1 MNGRDSVPDE
11 SVAYVREMEIVD
23 DAEDVKRVRFIGD
36 TTTVEVGITDEVMI
50 EFVEIAEE
58 VFDEIHA
65 DMAEMREIFDQTR
78 GDSIQEDD
86 WS

>member
-1 MNGRDSVPDE
+1 MKAADSEPDE
-11 SVAYVREMEIVD
+11 TIPYVREMEFYD

-36 TTTVEVGITDEVMI
+36 TKSVDVGITDHVMV

-65 DMAEMREIFDQTR
+65 DMAEMRGLFDQAR
-78 GDSIQEDD
+78 KDAWRRDD
-86 WS
+86 RS